1 MTPRA
6 TMAMT
11 GSVTLR
17 PYQEEAVSAVRD
29 EWAAGRRRT
38 LLSCATGCGKTTMF
52 GEVAHRCIDNG
63 NRVLVL
69 AHRDELIRQAQSR
82 LSSMCGVE
90 AEVEK
95 AEEKYSGKSPL
106 CIASVQSLQRDRLE
120 SFPAWMFKTL
130 IIDEAHHS
138 VSKSYKSIIE
148 RFDNAYVLGVTAT
161 PDRADKR
168 GLAEV
173 YDSIAY
179 EYKLEQAVKEG
190 YLCPIR
196 AKFVPLKIDIS
207 NVKVSHGDY
216 QVGDLGNALD
226 PYIPQIAKT
235 MAKECKNRKTVC
247 FLPLVATAEKMAEAL
262 NTAGLRAVSSSGYES
277 MADRQEK
284 QRAFEAGEY
293 DVLCNSMLYT
303 EGWDCPAVDC
313 VVVLRPTK
321 SRSLY
326 SQMVGRGTRIAD
338 GKDHLLLLDFLWM
351 SERHDL
357 CRPATLLGRAER
369 VVEKMQEELEGS
381 GNPEGEDLMDMA
393 ETCEKDVQ
401 REREEALA
409 KQLSAQRRRKAKLVD
424 PLQYAVSI
432 MDSNL
437 TDYEPTFAW
446 QKEPPTQKQI
456 ETLEKF
462 QIDPSCVTTAGMASE
477 LLDSVMSR
485 MDSKLTTPKQIRFL
499 ERKGY
504 EHVGTWTK
512 EQATLAIGRISK
524 NGWRIPYDMRPGLY
538 EMTDAFLSRGDAS

>member
-1 MTPRA
+1 
-6 TMAMT
+6 MAMA
-11 GSVTLR
+11 GRVQLR

-29 EWAAGRRRT
+29 EWAAGRRAT
-38 LLSCATGCGKTTMF
+38 LLACATGCGKTTMF
-52 GEVAHRCIDNG
+52 GEVARRCVDNG

-69 AHRDELIRQAQSR
+69 AHRDELIRQAASR
-82 LSSMCGVE
+82 LEGMCGIDVE
-90 AEVEK
+90 IEK
-95 AEEKYSGKSPL
+95 ADERYSGKSQI
-106 CIASVQSLQRDRLE
+106 CVASVQSLQRDRLE

-138 VSKSYKSIIE
+138 VSKSYRSIID
-148 RFDNAYVLGVTAT
+148 RFENSYILGVTAT

-179 EYKLEQAVKEG
+179 EYKLERAVKEG

-196 AKFVPLKIDIS
+196 AKFVPLKLDITG
-207 NVKVSHGDY
+207 VKVTHGDY
-216 QVGDLGNALD
+216 QAKDLGNALD

-235 MAKECKNRKTVC
+235 MAVECKGRKTVC
-247 FLPLVATAEKMAEAL
+247 FLPLVATADKMAQAL
-262 NTAGLRAVSSSGYES
+262 NEAGLKAVSSSGYES
-277 MADRQEK
+277 MEDRREK
-284 QRAFEAGEY
+284 QRKFEAGEY

-326 SQMVGRGTRIAD
+326 SQMVGRGTRISE

-357 CRPATLLGRAER
+357 CRPATLLGRADR
-369 VVEKMQEELEGS
+369 VAEKMQQELEGS
-381 GNPEGEDLMDMA
+381 GNPDGEDLMDMA

-401 REREEALA
+401 REREESLA

-432 MDSNL
+432 MDANL

-446 QKEPPTQKQI
+446 QKEPPTDKQI

-462 QIDPSCVTTAGMASE
+462 QIDPTTVTTAGMASE
-477 LLDSVMSR
+477 LLSSVMGR

-499 ERKGY
+499 EQRGY

-512 EQATLAIGRISK
+512 EQASLAIGRISK
-524 NGWRIPYDMRPGLY
+524 NGWRVPYDMKPGMFEL
-538 EMTDAFLSRGDAS
+538 TDAFLERGGDAA